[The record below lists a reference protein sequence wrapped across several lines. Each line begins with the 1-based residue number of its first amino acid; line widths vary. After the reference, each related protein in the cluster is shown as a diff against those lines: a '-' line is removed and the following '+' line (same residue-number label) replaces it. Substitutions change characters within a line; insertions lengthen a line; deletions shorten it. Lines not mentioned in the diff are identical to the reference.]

1 MLRVN
6 ALESWPVEMT
16 AVLERL
22 KAIAGGTAGM
32 SAATAERLSRRLA
45 AAVFLLA
52 VVLVA
57 YELAA
62 LTWALVPTPP
72 VVSAAAGPATGRSE
86 VPGATALDVTPVLRA
101 HLFGEAGGIAAPTP
115 QVVDAPDTK
124 LNLELHGVFF
134 SPETKEARAIIASAR
149 GDDRAFGVGDAVP
162 GGATIEEVQVDRVLL
177 RRAGR
182 LEVLRLPK
190 DEEGLAQQGPG
201 PSAEAD
207 GRGEEESTE
216 TRRVDYRSN
225 RQLARTLGRYREQVK
240 ANPERLADLARVEPA
255 MEDGQFQGYRLMA
268 GKDARLLNRFG
279 LRTGDVLVGVNG
291 VSLDAPEKGL
301 DALQALSDAEELDVE
316 VLRAGNRLSFSFRV
330 EP

>member
-1 MLRVN
+1 VLSIN
-6 ALESWPVEMT
+6 ALKVWPLEPT

-22 KAIAGGTAGM
+22 KGIVGGTAGM
-32 SAATAERLSRRLA
+32 SSAAAERLSQRLA
-45 AAVFLLA
+45 APVFFLA

-62 LTWALVPTPP
+62 LTWALVPAPP
-72 VVSAAAGPATGRSE
+72 VVNSAAGPATGRSE
-86 VPGATALDVTPVLRA
+86 VPRPTALDVTPVLQA
-101 HLFGEAGGIAAPTP
+101 HLFGEAGGIPVPTP
-115 QVVDAPDTK
+115 QVVDAPETK

-134 SPETKEARAIIASAR
+134 SPETKEARAIIASGRA
-149 GDDRAFGVGDAVP
+149 DDRAYGVGDAVP
-162 GGATIEEVQVDRVLL
+162 GGATIEQVQVDRVLL

-190 DEEGLAQQGPG
+190 DQEGAGLGEELIGRREEEG
-201 PSAEAD
+201 
-207 GRGEEESTE
+207 TE
-216 TRRVDYRSN
+216 TRRLDYRSN

-240 ANPERLADLARVEPA
+240 ANPERLADLAQIAPA

-279 LRTGDVLVGVNG
+279 LRAGDVLVGVNG
-291 VSLDAPEKGL
+291 ISLDAPEKGL
-301 DALQALSDAEELDVE
+301 EALQALSDAAELDLE

>member
-6 ALESWPVEMT
+6 ALEGWPVEMT
-16 AVLERL
+16 AVLEKL
-22 KAIAGGTAGM
+22 KALAGGTAGV
-32 SAATAERLSRRLA
+32 SAAAAERLSRRLA

-62 LTWALVPTPP
+62 LTWALVPATP
-72 VVSAAAGPATGRSE
+72 VAAPGPATGGSE
-86 VPGATALDVTPVLRA
+86 APSPTALDVTPVLRA
-101 HLFGEAGGIAAPTP
+101 HLFGEAGGSTIPTP

-149 GDDRAFGVGDAVP
+149 GDDRAYGVGDAVP
-162 GGATIEEVQVDRVLL
+162 GGATIEEVQVERVLL

-190 DEEGLAQQGPG
+190 DEEGLAQAGPDSRAG
-201 PSAEAD
+201 TN
-207 GRGEEESTE
+207 RLGERASTE

-240 ANPERLADLARVEPA
+240 ANPERLADLARVEVA
-255 MEDGQFQGYRLMA
+255 MEDGEFQGYRLMA

-291 VSLDAPEKGL
+291 LSLDAPEKGL
-301 DALQALSDAEELDVE
+301 EALQALSDAEELDVE